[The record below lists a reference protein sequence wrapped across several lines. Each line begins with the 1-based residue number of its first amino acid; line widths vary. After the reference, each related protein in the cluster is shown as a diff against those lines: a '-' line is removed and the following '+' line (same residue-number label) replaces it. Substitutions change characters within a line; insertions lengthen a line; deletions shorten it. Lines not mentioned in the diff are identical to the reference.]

1 MHLTFRDD
9 VQYEEHIYEEQVISV
24 KKGKILLAQRE
35 AQSNNEY
42 FLKPARKK

>member
-9 VQYEEHIYEEQVISV
+9 VQYEEQVISV